1 MKVCAF
7 SDMHG
12 NLDFTIVPCDLV
24 LICGDIIP
32 LKVQESTYG
41 SERWLKHTFIPWCN
55 KLPCE
60 NVLFIGGNHDR
71 YLDHHGDKVKMMLEN
86 NHKISYLN
94 CEFYEYKGKR
104 IFGSPLCK
112 IFGYWHFMLPYETQD
127 SIYSKII
134 DELDSKI
141 DIMITHD
148 APYGISDVCMQENCP
163 WADGTHIGNESLLK
177 FINSLKDNAPSI
189 LLHGHL
195 HSSNHDCEML
205 NETEVYNVS
214 LLDENYMMHYKPKY
228 FEL

>member
-7 SDMHG
+7 SDIHG
-12 NLDFTIVPCDLV
+12 NLDFSITPCDLV

-32 LKVQESTYG
+32 LKIQQSTYG
-41 SERWLKHTFIPWCN
+41 SERWLKHKFIPWCN

-60 NVLFIGGNHDR
+60 KVIFIGGNHDR
-71 YLDHHGDKVKMMLEN
+71 FLDHHGNKVKTMLEN
-86 NHKISYLN
+86 NNKISYLN

-112 IFGYWHFMLPYETQD
+112 IFGYWYFMLSYKMQD
-127 SIYSKII
+127 SIYDKIA
-134 DELDSKI
+134 DELEKKI

-148 APYGISDVCMQENCP
+148 APYGISDICMQENCP
-163 WADGTHIGNESLLK
+163 WTNGTHIGNESLLK
-177 FINSLKDNAPSI
+177 FINKLKDKAPSI

-214 LLDENYMMHYKPKY
+214 LLDENYMMHYEPKY
-228 FEL
+228 FEI